1 MLRAIAIATLS
12 LFAAVATAPASAET
26 RTVGS
31 ADLNLA
37 SPAGVAQLRHRVGAA
52 ITAVCGRAEGRD
64 LAAMTDLHRCR
75 EAALASTTVDIAALV
90 GKDRQ
95 VASVEVLAQ
104 IASR

>member
-1 MLRAIAIATLS
+1 MLRAIVIATLS
-12 LFAAVATAPASAET
+12 LFAAIAAAPASAET

-37 SPAGVAQLRHRVGAA
+37 SPAGIAQLHRRVGAA

-64 LAAMTDLHRCR
+64 LAAIADLHRCR
-75 EAALASTTVDIAALV
+75 GAAMASTTVNIAALV

-95 VASVEVLAQ
+95 AASVEVLPQ